1 MAKQIGTQL
10 SQQSTPQE
18 LAAQNFQQGAQN
30 FQHIE
35 PAIQDR
41 TRQQIQGIRT
51 MVATSMT
58 LQSELDDLT
67 VGFRRPFAPAAVGGS
82 TGPSATSMSPVL
94 EDLQDLTG
102 DLVQL
107 FNRQRALIDALS

>member
-1 MAKQIGTQL
+1 
-10 SQQSTPQE
+10 
-18 LAAQNFQQGAQN
+18 
-30 FQHIE
+30 
-35 PAIQDR
+35 
-41 TRQQIQGIRT
+41 

-67 VGFRRPFAPAAVGGS
+67 AGFRLPFAPGPVVGCQGSSAA
-82 TGPSATSMSPVL
+82 SMSPVL